1 MLIVILINTVE
12 ENVNK
17 GRIVTK
23 WELAVDWV
31 QAMRVLFLNWRGQQL
46 RQVVDG
52 KAGLTLVEVVVS
64 LALTLVL
71 IGGLLNLLLLGVNSV
86 SQGKGRTAACVYA
99 VSLLEEMKSRPEL
112 LAGVALPGPV
122 KADSMPFI
130 QSHPPGV
137 EAEIDFKLLEGA
149 QQLYVVNLKVLT
161 TGGSRQWEECLVG
174 IVRVP

>member
-1 MLIVILINTVE
+1 M
-12 ENVNK
+12 
-17 GRIVTK
+17 
-23 WELAVDWV
+23 V
-31 QAMRVLFLNWRGQQL
+31 QVMRVLLLDWPGYQL
-46 RQVVDG
+46 RHNVY
-52 KAGLTLVEVVVS
+52 KEAGFTLVEVVVS

-71 IGGLLNLLLLGVNSV
+71 ITGLLNLLLLGANSV

-99 VSLLEEMKSRPEL
+99 VSLLEEMKARPEL
-112 LAGVALPGPV
+112 LAGVALAGPV

-137 EAEIDFKLLEGA
+137 EAEIDFKPLEGA

>member
-1 MLIVILINTVE
+1 MMQV
-12 ENVNK
+12 
-17 GRIVTK
+17 
-23 WELAVDWV
+23 
-31 QAMRVLFLNWRGQQL
+31 MRVLLLDWPGYQL
-46 RQVVDG
+46 RQNVY
-52 KAGLTLVEVVVS
+52 KEAGFTLVEVVVS

-71 IGGLLNLLLLGVNSV
+71 ITGLLNLLLLGVNSV

-137 EAEIDFKLLEGA
+137 EAEIDFKPLAGT